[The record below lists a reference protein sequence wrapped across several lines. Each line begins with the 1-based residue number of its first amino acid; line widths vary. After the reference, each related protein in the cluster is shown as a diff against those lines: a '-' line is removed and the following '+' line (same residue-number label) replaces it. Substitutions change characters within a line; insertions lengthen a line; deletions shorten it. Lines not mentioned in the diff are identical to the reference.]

1 MSSFKSTSF
10 ESTLNQVAQ
19 TVWAIRNVN
28 EAKEAFVRHIESTK
42 IKKTDK
48 ITMVNNV
55 QGIKT
60 KSRLDMYLAN
70 SLLKFEGLGVA
81 I

>member
-1 MSSFKSTSF
+1 MSY

-19 TVWAIRNVN
+19 IVWGMRSLE
-28 EAKEAFVRHIESTK
+28 EAREAFITHVESTK
-42 IKKTDK
+42 IKDVDRL
-48 ITMVNNV
+48 TMVNNV
-55 QGIKT
+55 NGIRS
-60 KSRLDMYLAN
+60 KSKLDLYLAN